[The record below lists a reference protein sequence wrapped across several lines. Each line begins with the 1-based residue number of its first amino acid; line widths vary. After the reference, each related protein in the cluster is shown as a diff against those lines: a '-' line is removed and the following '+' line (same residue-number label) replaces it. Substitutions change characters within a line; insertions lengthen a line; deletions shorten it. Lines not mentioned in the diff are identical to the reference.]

1 MKKRTIAMFLSVALC
16 LSVALTGCGADKSQ
30 QSNPSDDGKKSLT
43 IAVLNDVVSLDPA
56 VKDSAIEM
64 QMASHLYDPLVDYD
78 ANMNKKP
85 GLAESWT
92 VLDDGV
98 TWEFKLRQGV
108 KFSNGNDFNADD
120 VVFSFERI
128 LNDPTLEMGVYLMRL
143 QEVKKVDDYTVQL
156 VTKIPYP
163 VFAGSLIH
171 IMMLDKETC
180 EGLTS
185 EEISANPVGTGR
197 YRLVEHVKESY
208 IKLVRNDEY
217 WGELPDAETV
227 EFRVIANAATRTTAL
242 INGEVDF
249 ISNIPVMDVNRL
261 ENDPNVQVI
270 TNPSLS
276 CNYMGFDQL
285 NEHGSAG
292 TDDPNPLLNVKVRQA
307 IYHAIDIQTIVDT
320 VMNGYATVANSY
332 MPSICVGYN
341 ADAERPA
348 YDPELAKQLLAE
360 AGYPDGFYL
369 RIDARND
376 SDVNADQVSQA
387 IASYLEKVGI
397 QAEVNLLP
405 RASFYEKTSAENL
418 QSSFFMA
425 GWGDSSGEGILVF
438 VLANF
443 IGDPVNM
450 LVSPKAPPEVREQVR
465 EELGLNRPILEQYVS
480 FVTNAFKGDF
490 GKSYIYKVDVLSLI
504 AQRVP
509 ATLELVFVSVVLA
522 LVISIPLGVYA
533 GAFPKRKSS
542 TLVMGGSILGI
553 SLPSFFIGIMLI
565 YIFSLKLHWFPS
577 SGRGAT
583 APFLGMNF
591 SLFAP
596 GGLKYIILPAFTL
609 SVTNIASLVRLTRA
623 GVMENM
629 RQDYIKFARAK
640 GVSTRKVLFGHALK
654 NALIPVIT
662 VFGMEIGSLIAFT
675 TVTET
680 IFSWPGLG
688 KLLIDSINSVDRPVI
703 VAYLI
708 LTTVLFVFINFV
720 VDLLYTVIDP
730 RIQFR

>member
-1 MKKRTIAMFLSVALC
+1 MFKYFLKRLAQM
-16 LSVALTGCGADKSQ
+16 
-30 QSNPSDDGKKSLT
+30 
-43 IAVLNDVVSLDPA
+43 VV
-56 VKDSAIEM
+56 
-64 QMASHLYDPLVDYD
+64 
-78 ANMNKKP
+78 
-85 GLAESWT
+85 
-92 VLDDGV
+92 
-98 TWEFKLRQGV
+98 
-108 KFSNGNDFNADD
+108 
-120 VVFSFERI
+120 
-128 LNDPTLEMGVYLMRL
+128 TL
-143 QEVKKVDDYTVQL
+143 
-156 VTKIPYP
+156 
-163 VFAGSLIH
+163 
-171 IMMLDKETC
+171 
-180 EGLTS
+180 
-185 EEISANPVGTGR
+185 
-197 YRLVEHVKESY
+197 
-208 IKLVRNDEY
+208 
-217 WGELPDAETV
+217 
-227 EFRVIANAATRTTAL
+227 
-242 INGEVDF
+242 F
-249 ISNIPVMDVNRL
+249 I
-261 ENDPNVQVI
+261 
-270 TNPSLS
+270 
-276 CNYMGFDQL
+276 
-285 NEHGSAG
+285 
-292 TDDPNPLLNVKVRQA
+292 
-307 IYHAIDIQTIVDT
+307 
-320 VMNGYATVANSY
+320 
-332 MPSICVGYN
+332 
-341 ADAERPA
+341 
-348 YDPELAKQLLAE
+348 
-360 AGYPDGFYL
+360 
-369 RIDARND
+369 
-376 SDVNADQVSQA
+376 VS
-387 IASYLEKVGI
+387 
-397 QAEVNLLP
+397 
-405 RASFYEKTSAENL
+405 
-418 QSSFFMA
+418 
-425 GWGDSSGEGILVF
+425 ILVF

-480 FVTNAFKGDF
+480 FVTNALKGDF

-509 ATLELVFVSVVLA
+509 ATLEPVLVSVVLA

-583 APFLGMNF
+583 IPFLGMNF

-680 IFSWPGLG
+680 IYSWPGLG

-730 RIQFR
+730 RIEFR

>member
-1 MKKRTIAMFLSVALC
+1 MFKYFLKRLAQM
-16 LSVALTGCGADKSQ
+16 
-30 QSNPSDDGKKSLT
+30 
-43 IAVLNDVVSLDPA
+43 VV
-56 VKDSAIEM
+56 
-64 QMASHLYDPLVDYD
+64 
-78 ANMNKKP
+78 
-85 GLAESWT
+85 
-92 VLDDGV
+92 
-98 TWEFKLRQGV
+98 
-108 KFSNGNDFNADD
+108 
-120 VVFSFERI
+120 
-128 LNDPTLEMGVYLMRL
+128 TL
-143 QEVKKVDDYTVQL
+143 
-156 VTKIPYP
+156 
-163 VFAGSLIH
+163 
-171 IMMLDKETC
+171 
-180 EGLTS
+180 
-185 EEISANPVGTGR
+185 
-197 YRLVEHVKESY
+197 
-208 IKLVRNDEY
+208 
-217 WGELPDAETV
+217 
-227 EFRVIANAATRTTAL
+227 
-242 INGEVDF
+242 F
-249 ISNIPVMDVNRL
+249 I
-261 ENDPNVQVI
+261 
-270 TNPSLS
+270 
-276 CNYMGFDQL
+276 
-285 NEHGSAG
+285 
-292 TDDPNPLLNVKVRQA
+292 
-307 IYHAIDIQTIVDT
+307 
-320 VMNGYATVANSY
+320 
-332 MPSICVGYN
+332 
-341 ADAERPA
+341 
-348 YDPELAKQLLAE
+348 
-360 AGYPDGFYL
+360 
-369 RIDARND
+369 
-376 SDVNADQVSQA
+376 VS
-387 IASYLEKVGI
+387 
-397 QAEVNLLP
+397 
-405 RASFYEKTSAENL
+405 
-418 QSSFFMA
+418 
-425 GWGDSSGEGILVF
+425 ILVF

-480 FVTNAFKGDF
+480 FVTNALKGDF

-509 ATLELVFVSVVLA
+509 ATLELVLVSVVLA

-583 APFLGMNF
+583 APFLGMDF

-596 GGLKYIILPAFTL
+596 GGLKYIILPALTL

-680 IFSWPGLG
+680 IYSWPGLG

-730 RIQFR
+730 RIKFR

>member
-1 MKKRTIAMFLSVALC
+1 MFKYFLKRLAQM
-16 LSVALTGCGADKSQ
+16 
-30 QSNPSDDGKKSLT
+30 
-43 IAVLNDVVSLDPA
+43 VV
-56 VKDSAIEM
+56 
-64 QMASHLYDPLVDYD
+64 
-78 ANMNKKP
+78 
-85 GLAESWT
+85 
-92 VLDDGV
+92 
-98 TWEFKLRQGV
+98 
-108 KFSNGNDFNADD
+108 
-120 VVFSFERI
+120 
-128 LNDPTLEMGVYLMRL
+128 TL
-143 QEVKKVDDYTVQL
+143 
-156 VTKIPYP
+156 
-163 VFAGSLIH
+163 
-171 IMMLDKETC
+171 
-180 EGLTS
+180 
-185 EEISANPVGTGR
+185 
-197 YRLVEHVKESY
+197 
-208 IKLVRNDEY
+208 
-217 WGELPDAETV
+217 
-227 EFRVIANAATRTTAL
+227 
-242 INGEVDF
+242 F
-249 ISNIPVMDVNRL
+249 I
-261 ENDPNVQVI
+261 
-270 TNPSLS
+270 
-276 CNYMGFDQL
+276 
-285 NEHGSAG
+285 
-292 TDDPNPLLNVKVRQA
+292 
-307 IYHAIDIQTIVDT
+307 
-320 VMNGYATVANSY
+320 
-332 MPSICVGYN
+332 
-341 ADAERPA
+341 
-348 YDPELAKQLLAE
+348 
-360 AGYPDGFYL
+360 
-369 RIDARND
+369 
-376 SDVNADQVSQA
+376 VS
-387 IASYLEKVGI
+387 
-397 QAEVNLLP
+397 
-405 RASFYEKTSAENL
+405 
-418 QSSFFMA
+418 
-425 GWGDSSGEGILVF
+425 ILVF

-480 FVTNAFKGDF
+480 FVTNALKGDF

-509 ATLELVFVSVVLA
+509 ATLELVLVSVVLA

-583 APFLGMNF
+583 VPFLGMDF

>member
-1 MKKRTIAMFLSVALC
+1 MFKYFLKRLA
-16 LSVALTGCGADKSQ
+16 
-30 QSNPSDDGKKSLT
+30 
-43 IAVLNDVVSLDPA
+43 
-56 VKDSAIEM
+56 
-64 QMASHLYDPLVDYD
+64 QM
-78 ANMNKKP
+78 
-85 GLAESWT
+85 
-92 VLDDGV
+92 
-98 TWEFKLRQGV
+98 
-108 KFSNGNDFNADD
+108 
-120 VVFSFERI
+120 
-128 LNDPTLEMGVYLMRL
+128 
-143 QEVKKVDDYTVQL
+143 L
-156 VTKIPYP
+156 VT
-163 VFAGSLIH
+163 L
-171 IMMLDKETC
+171 
-180 EGLTS
+180 
-185 EEISANPVGTGR
+185 
-197 YRLVEHVKESY
+197 
-208 IKLVRNDEY
+208 
-217 WGELPDAETV
+217 
-227 EFRVIANAATRTTAL
+227 
-242 INGEVDF
+242 F
-249 ISNIPVMDVNRL
+249 I
-261 ENDPNVQVI
+261 
-270 TNPSLS
+270 
-276 CNYMGFDQL
+276 
-285 NEHGSAG
+285 
-292 TDDPNPLLNVKVRQA
+292 
-307 IYHAIDIQTIVDT
+307 
-320 VMNGYATVANSY
+320 
-332 MPSICVGYN
+332 
-341 ADAERPA
+341 
-348 YDPELAKQLLAE
+348 
-360 AGYPDGFYL
+360 
-369 RIDARND
+369 
-376 SDVNADQVSQA
+376 VS
-387 IASYLEKVGI
+387 V
-397 QAEVNLLP
+397 
-405 RASFYEKTSAENL
+405 
-418 QSSFFMA
+418 
-425 GWGDSSGEGILVF
+425 LVF

-504 AQRVP
+504 VQRVP

-662 VFGMEIGSLIAFT
+662 VFGMGIGSLIAFT

>member
-1 MKKRTIAMFLSVALC
+1 MFKYFLKRLAQM
-16 LSVALTGCGADKSQ
+16 
-30 QSNPSDDGKKSLT
+30 
-43 IAVLNDVVSLDPA
+43 VV
-56 VKDSAIEM
+56 
-64 QMASHLYDPLVDYD
+64 
-78 ANMNKKP
+78 
-85 GLAESWT
+85 
-92 VLDDGV
+92 
-98 TWEFKLRQGV
+98 
-108 KFSNGNDFNADD
+108 
-120 VVFSFERI
+120 
-128 LNDPTLEMGVYLMRL
+128 TL
-143 QEVKKVDDYTVQL
+143 
-156 VTKIPYP
+156 
-163 VFAGSLIH
+163 
-171 IMMLDKETC
+171 
-180 EGLTS
+180 
-185 EEISANPVGTGR
+185 
-197 YRLVEHVKESY
+197 
-208 IKLVRNDEY
+208 
-217 WGELPDAETV
+217 
-227 EFRVIANAATRTTAL
+227 
-242 INGEVDF
+242 F
-249 ISNIPVMDVNRL
+249 I
-261 ENDPNVQVI
+261 
-270 TNPSLS
+270 
-276 CNYMGFDQL
+276 
-285 NEHGSAG
+285 
-292 TDDPNPLLNVKVRQA
+292 
-307 IYHAIDIQTIVDT
+307 
-320 VMNGYATVANSY
+320 
-332 MPSICVGYN
+332 
-341 ADAERPA
+341 
-348 YDPELAKQLLAE
+348 
-360 AGYPDGFYL
+360 
-369 RIDARND
+369 
-376 SDVNADQVSQA
+376 VS
-387 IASYLEKVGI
+387 
-397 QAEVNLLP
+397 
-405 RASFYEKTSAENL
+405 
-418 QSSFFMA
+418 
-425 GWGDSSGEGILVF
+425 ILVF

-480 FVTNAFKGDF
+480 FVTNALKGDF

-509 ATLELVFVSVVLA
+509 ATLELVLVSVVLA

-583 APFLGMNF
+583 VPFLGMDF

-730 RIQFR
+730 RIEFR

>member
-1 MKKRTIAMFLSVALC
+1 MFKYFLKRLAQM
-16 LSVALTGCGADKSQ
+16 
-30 QSNPSDDGKKSLT
+30 
-43 IAVLNDVVSLDPA
+43 VV
-56 VKDSAIEM
+56 
-64 QMASHLYDPLVDYD
+64 
-78 ANMNKKP
+78 
-85 GLAESWT
+85 
-92 VLDDGV
+92 
-98 TWEFKLRQGV
+98 
-108 KFSNGNDFNADD
+108 
-120 VVFSFERI
+120 
-128 LNDPTLEMGVYLMRL
+128 TL
-143 QEVKKVDDYTVQL
+143 
-156 VTKIPYP
+156 
-163 VFAGSLIH
+163 
-171 IMMLDKETC
+171 
-180 EGLTS
+180 
-185 EEISANPVGTGR
+185 
-197 YRLVEHVKESY
+197 
-208 IKLVRNDEY
+208 
-217 WGELPDAETV
+217 
-227 EFRVIANAATRTTAL
+227 
-242 INGEVDF
+242 F
-249 ISNIPVMDVNRL
+249 I
-261 ENDPNVQVI
+261 
-270 TNPSLS
+270 
-276 CNYMGFDQL
+276 
-285 NEHGSAG
+285 
-292 TDDPNPLLNVKVRQA
+292 
-307 IYHAIDIQTIVDT
+307 
-320 VMNGYATVANSY
+320 
-332 MPSICVGYN
+332 
-341 ADAERPA
+341 
-348 YDPELAKQLLAE
+348 
-360 AGYPDGFYL
+360 
-369 RIDARND
+369 
-376 SDVNADQVSQA
+376 VS
-387 IASYLEKVGI
+387 
-397 QAEVNLLP
+397 
-405 RASFYEKTSAENL
+405 
-418 QSSFFMA
+418 
-425 GWGDSSGEGILVF
+425 ILVF

-480 FVTNAFKGDF
+480 FVTNALKGDF

-504 AQRVP
+504 VQRLP
-509 ATLELVFVSVVLA
+509 ATLELVLVSAVLA

-542 TLVMGGSILGI
+542 TLVMGSSILGI

-583 APFLGMNF
+583 APFLGMDF

-596 GGLKYIILPAFTL
+596 GGLKYIILPALTL

-680 IFSWPGLG
+680 IYSWPGLG

-730 RIQFR
+730 RIEFR

>member
-1 MKKRTIAMFLSVALC
+1 MFKYFLKRLAQM
-16 LSVALTGCGADKSQ
+16 
-30 QSNPSDDGKKSLT
+30 
-43 IAVLNDVVSLDPA
+43 VV
-56 VKDSAIEM
+56 
-64 QMASHLYDPLVDYD
+64 
-78 ANMNKKP
+78 
-85 GLAESWT
+85 
-92 VLDDGV
+92 
-98 TWEFKLRQGV
+98 
-108 KFSNGNDFNADD
+108 
-120 VVFSFERI
+120 
-128 LNDPTLEMGVYLMRL
+128 TL
-143 QEVKKVDDYTVQL
+143 
-156 VTKIPYP
+156 
-163 VFAGSLIH
+163 
-171 IMMLDKETC
+171 
-180 EGLTS
+180 
-185 EEISANPVGTGR
+185 
-197 YRLVEHVKESY
+197 
-208 IKLVRNDEY
+208 
-217 WGELPDAETV
+217 
-227 EFRVIANAATRTTAL
+227 
-242 INGEVDF
+242 F
-249 ISNIPVMDVNRL
+249 I
-261 ENDPNVQVI
+261 
-270 TNPSLS
+270 
-276 CNYMGFDQL
+276 
-285 NEHGSAG
+285 
-292 TDDPNPLLNVKVRQA
+292 
-307 IYHAIDIQTIVDT
+307 
-320 VMNGYATVANSY
+320 
-332 MPSICVGYN
+332 
-341 ADAERPA
+341 
-348 YDPELAKQLLAE
+348 
-360 AGYPDGFYL
+360 
-369 RIDARND
+369 
-376 SDVNADQVSQA
+376 VS
-387 IASYLEKVGI
+387 
-397 QAEVNLLP
+397 
-405 RASFYEKTSAENL
+405 
-418 QSSFFMA
+418 
-425 GWGDSSGEGILVF
+425 ILVF

-480 FVTNAFKGDF
+480 FVTNALKGDF

-509 ATLELVFVSVVLA
+509 ATLELVLVSVVLA

-583 APFLGMNF
+583 IPFLGMNF

-680 IFSWPGLG
+680 IYSWPGLG

-730 RIQFR
+730 RINFR

>member
-1 MKKRTIAMFLSVALC
+1 MFKYFLKRLAQM
-16 LSVALTGCGADKSQ
+16 
-30 QSNPSDDGKKSLT
+30 
-43 IAVLNDVVSLDPA
+43 VV
-56 VKDSAIEM
+56 
-64 QMASHLYDPLVDYD
+64 
-78 ANMNKKP
+78 
-85 GLAESWT
+85 
-92 VLDDGV
+92 
-98 TWEFKLRQGV
+98 
-108 KFSNGNDFNADD
+108 
-120 VVFSFERI
+120 
-128 LNDPTLEMGVYLMRL
+128 TL
-143 QEVKKVDDYTVQL
+143 
-156 VTKIPYP
+156 
-163 VFAGSLIH
+163 
-171 IMMLDKETC
+171 
-180 EGLTS
+180 
-185 EEISANPVGTGR
+185 
-197 YRLVEHVKESY
+197 
-208 IKLVRNDEY
+208 
-217 WGELPDAETV
+217 
-227 EFRVIANAATRTTAL
+227 
-242 INGEVDF
+242 F
-249 ISNIPVMDVNRL
+249 I
-261 ENDPNVQVI
+261 
-270 TNPSLS
+270 
-276 CNYMGFDQL
+276 
-285 NEHGSAG
+285 
-292 TDDPNPLLNVKVRQA
+292 
-307 IYHAIDIQTIVDT
+307 
-320 VMNGYATVANSY
+320 
-332 MPSICVGYN
+332 
-341 ADAERPA
+341 
-348 YDPELAKQLLAE
+348 
-360 AGYPDGFYL
+360 
-369 RIDARND
+369 
-376 SDVNADQVSQA
+376 VS
-387 IASYLEKVGI
+387 
-397 QAEVNLLP
+397 
-405 RASFYEKTSAENL
+405 
-418 QSSFFMA
+418 
-425 GWGDSSGEGILVF
+425 ILVF

-480 FVTNAFKGDF
+480 FVTNAVKGDF

-509 ATLELVFVSVVLA
+509 ATLELVVVSVVLA

-680 IFSWPGLG
+680 IYSWPGLG

-730 RIQFR
+730 RIKFR

>member
-1 MKKRTIAMFLSVALC
+1 MFKYFLKRLAQM
-16 LSVALTGCGADKSQ
+16 
-30 QSNPSDDGKKSLT
+30 
-43 IAVLNDVVSLDPA
+43 VV
-56 VKDSAIEM
+56 
-64 QMASHLYDPLVDYD
+64 
-78 ANMNKKP
+78 
-85 GLAESWT
+85 
-92 VLDDGV
+92 
-98 TWEFKLRQGV
+98 
-108 KFSNGNDFNADD
+108 
-120 VVFSFERI
+120 
-128 LNDPTLEMGVYLMRL
+128 TL
-143 QEVKKVDDYTVQL
+143 
-156 VTKIPYP
+156 
-163 VFAGSLIH
+163 
-171 IMMLDKETC
+171 
-180 EGLTS
+180 
-185 EEISANPVGTGR
+185 
-197 YRLVEHVKESY
+197 
-208 IKLVRNDEY
+208 
-217 WGELPDAETV
+217 
-227 EFRVIANAATRTTAL
+227 
-242 INGEVDF
+242 F
-249 ISNIPVMDVNRL
+249 I
-261 ENDPNVQVI
+261 
-270 TNPSLS
+270 
-276 CNYMGFDQL
+276 
-285 NEHGSAG
+285 
-292 TDDPNPLLNVKVRQA
+292 
-307 IYHAIDIQTIVDT
+307 
-320 VMNGYATVANSY
+320 
-332 MPSICVGYN
+332 
-341 ADAERPA
+341 
-348 YDPELAKQLLAE
+348 
-360 AGYPDGFYL
+360 
-369 RIDARND
+369 
-376 SDVNADQVSQA
+376 VS
-387 IASYLEKVGI
+387 
-397 QAEVNLLP
+397 
-405 RASFYEKTSAENL
+405 
-418 QSSFFMA
+418 
-425 GWGDSSGEGILVF
+425 ILVF

-480 FVTNAFKGDF
+480 FITNALKGDF

-509 ATLELVFVSVVLA
+509 ATLELVLVSVVLA

-583 APFLGMNF
+583 IPFLGMNF

-680 IFSWPGLG
+680 IYSWPGLG

-730 RIQFR
+730 RIEFR

>member
-1 MKKRTIAMFLSVALC
+1 MFKYFLKRLA
-16 LSVALTGCGADKSQ
+16 
-30 QSNPSDDGKKSLT
+30 
-43 IAVLNDVVSLDPA
+43 
-56 VKDSAIEM
+56 
-64 QMASHLYDPLVDYD
+64 QM
-78 ANMNKKP
+78 
-85 GLAESWT
+85 
-92 VLDDGV
+92 
-98 TWEFKLRQGV
+98 
-108 KFSNGNDFNADD
+108 
-120 VVFSFERI
+120 
-128 LNDPTLEMGVYLMRL
+128 
-143 QEVKKVDDYTVQL
+143 L
-156 VTKIPYP
+156 VT
-163 VFAGSLIH
+163 L
-171 IMMLDKETC
+171 
-180 EGLTS
+180 
-185 EEISANPVGTGR
+185 
-197 YRLVEHVKESY
+197 
-208 IKLVRNDEY
+208 
-217 WGELPDAETV
+217 
-227 EFRVIANAATRTTAL
+227 
-242 INGEVDF
+242 F
-249 ISNIPVMDVNRL
+249 I
-261 ENDPNVQVI
+261 
-270 TNPSLS
+270 
-276 CNYMGFDQL
+276 
-285 NEHGSAG
+285 
-292 TDDPNPLLNVKVRQA
+292 
-307 IYHAIDIQTIVDT
+307 
-320 VMNGYATVANSY
+320 
-332 MPSICVGYN
+332 
-341 ADAERPA
+341 
-348 YDPELAKQLLAE
+348 
-360 AGYPDGFYL
+360 
-369 RIDARND
+369 
-376 SDVNADQVSQA
+376 VS
-387 IASYLEKVGI
+387 
-397 QAEVNLLP
+397 
-405 RASFYEKTSAENL
+405 
-418 QSSFFMA
+418 
-425 GWGDSSGEGILVF
+425 ILVF

-480 FVTNAFKGDF
+480 FVTNAVKGDF

-509 ATLELVFVSVVLA
+509 ATLEQVFVSVVLA

-708 LTTVLFVFINFV
+708 LTTVLIVFINFV

-730 RIQFR
+730 RIKIR

>member
-1 MKKRTIAMFLSVALC
+1 MFKYFLKRLAQM
-16 LSVALTGCGADKSQ
+16 
-30 QSNPSDDGKKSLT
+30 
-43 IAVLNDVVSLDPA
+43 VV
-56 VKDSAIEM
+56 
-64 QMASHLYDPLVDYD
+64 
-78 ANMNKKP
+78 
-85 GLAESWT
+85 
-92 VLDDGV
+92 
-98 TWEFKLRQGV
+98 
-108 KFSNGNDFNADD
+108 
-120 VVFSFERI
+120 
-128 LNDPTLEMGVYLMRL
+128 TL
-143 QEVKKVDDYTVQL
+143 
-156 VTKIPYP
+156 
-163 VFAGSLIH
+163 
-171 IMMLDKETC
+171 
-180 EGLTS
+180 
-185 EEISANPVGTGR
+185 
-197 YRLVEHVKESY
+197 
-208 IKLVRNDEY
+208 
-217 WGELPDAETV
+217 
-227 EFRVIANAATRTTAL
+227 
-242 INGEVDF
+242 F
-249 ISNIPVMDVNRL
+249 I
-261 ENDPNVQVI
+261 
-270 TNPSLS
+270 
-276 CNYMGFDQL
+276 
-285 NEHGSAG
+285 
-292 TDDPNPLLNVKVRQA
+292 
-307 IYHAIDIQTIVDT
+307 
-320 VMNGYATVANSY
+320 
-332 MPSICVGYN
+332 
-341 ADAERPA
+341 
-348 YDPELAKQLLAE
+348 
-360 AGYPDGFYL
+360 
-369 RIDARND
+369 
-376 SDVNADQVSQA
+376 VS
-387 IASYLEKVGI
+387 
-397 QAEVNLLP
+397 
-405 RASFYEKTSAENL
+405 
-418 QSSFFMA
+418 
-425 GWGDSSGEGILVF
+425 ILVF

-480 FVTNAFKGDF
+480 FVTNALKGDF

-509 ATLELVFVSVVLA
+509 ATLELVLVSVVLA

-583 APFLGMNF
+583 IPFLGMNF

-680 IFSWPGLG
+680 IYSWPGLG
-688 KLLIDSINSVDRPVI
+688 KLLIASINSVDRPVI

-730 RIQFR
+730 RIEFR